1 MILIRSAIYF
11 GLLILSTIF
20 FGLAMSTVGLLM
32 PISVRDSL
40 AQSWGR
46 SNLWFMRVICG
57 LKFRVTGAEN
67 LPQKAAIIMSK
78 HQSSWETISL
88 KGLLIKEQSWILKR
102 ELMWIPI
109 FGWALA
115 SVPTIAINRNA
126 GRQALKQI
134 IRQGQK
140 VLDDGRVVVIFP
152 EGTRTA
158 PGEKRKYGIGG
169 AMLAEKSGYQVI
181 PIAHNA
187 GVFWKRRGLKKY
199 PGTIDVVV
207 GEPIETTGRKA
218 TEINR
223 MVENWIEARVAELPT
238 SVDEKQ
244 LLL

>member
-1 MILIRSAIYF
+1 MIYIRSSIYF
-11 GLLILSTIF
+11 ITMVISTIF
-20 FGLAMSTVGLLM
+20 FGLAMSTIGLLL
-32 PISVRDSL
+32 PLSVRDSL
-40 AQSWGR
+40 SHSWGNT
-46 SNLWFMRVICG
+46 NLWLMRVICG
-57 LKFRVTGAEN
+57 LKYRIKGAEN
-67 LPQKAAIIMSK
+67 LPQDAAIIMSK

-88 KGLLIKEQSWILKR
+88 KGLLGKEQSWILKR

-115 SVPTIAINRNA
+115 SIPTIAINRDA

-134 IRQGQK
+134 IRQGK
-140 VLDDGRVVVIFP
+140 EVLDEGRVVVVFP

-169 AMLAEKSGYQVI
+169 AMLAEKSGYPVI

-207 GEPIETTGRKA
+207 GKPIESKGRKA
-218 TEINR
+218 GEINR
-223 MVENWIEARVAELPT
+223 LVENWIENQVAELPSSIT
-238 SVDEKQ
+238 E
-244 LLL
+244 